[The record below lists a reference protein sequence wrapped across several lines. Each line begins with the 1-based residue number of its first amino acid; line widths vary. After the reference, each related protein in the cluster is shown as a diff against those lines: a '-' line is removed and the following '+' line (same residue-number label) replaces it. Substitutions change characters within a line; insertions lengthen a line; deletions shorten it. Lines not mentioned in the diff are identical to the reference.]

1 MDSPIITNPGQ
12 PSPAGTK
19 RIEYIDALRGFT
31 MFLVVAH
38 HISNLC
44 FNVLGEGQRSI
55 TLYLLQIRMPL
66 FFFISG
72 FVLYKVGVVWDVKQV
87 VRFFKKKIPVQLISP
102 FLFFFTFVYIEG
114 KDLVE
119 CIFSDAKA
127 GYWFTFV
134 LFEFFVFYATIRFF
148 VRNKWGDVLL
158 ALLGIGLYATRWSG
172 FRELI
177 PLPEQ
182 VLSFL
187 SFGQWYLFLF
197 FALGTLVRKHFAA
210 VEALLDTK
218 WFLTVCILFYFLA
231 NAFRLGN
238 WAIPQL
244 LCGALLSL
252 TGVMIVFAFFR
263 KKKAVFSSERRLGRI
278 MQYTG
283 RRTLD
288 IYLLHFFLIPI
299 NLNIVT
305 VFKDHPMP
313 VLEFAASSIIAIFII
328 AMCLLISNIIR
339 LSPFLAHWLFGVKNP
354 S

>member
-1 MDSPIITNPGQ
+1 MDSQVITNPGQ
-12 PSPAGTK
+12 ELQTGTK

-44 FNVLGEGQRSI
+44 FNVLGDGQRSI

-72 FVLYKVGVVWDVKQV
+72 FVLYKVGVVWDVKQI

-102 FLFFFTFVYIEG
+102 FLFFVTFIYVKDKNLIES
-114 KDLVE
+114 
-119 CIFSDAKA
+119 IFSDAKA

-158 ALLGIGLYATRWSG
+158 AVLGVCLYATRWNV
-172 FRELI
+172 LKDHI
-177 PLPEQ
+177 PLPEHI
-182 VLSFL
+182 SAFL
-187 SFGQWYLFLF
+187 SVGQWYLFLF

-210 VEALLDTK
+210 VERLLDTK
-218 WFLTVCILFYFLA
+218 WFLTICILFYFLT

-238 WAIPQL
+238 WAIPQVI
-244 LCGALLSL
+244 CGGLLSL
-252 TGVMIVFAFFR
+252 TGVIIVFAFFR
-263 KKKAVFSSERRLGRI
+263 KKQAVFSSERRLGRI

-288 IYLLHFFLIPI
+288 IYLLHFFLIPL
-299 NLNIVT
+299 NLKIVT

-313 VLEFAASSIIAIFII
+313 VLEFAASSLIAILIIAV
-328 AMCLLISNIIR
+328 CLLVSNVIR

-354 S
+354 K